1 MRSKATTA
9 APADPELERKLWK
22 QHFERLQAG
31 REHSDDKV
39 WANVRVEQ
47 LAAWLEETPTQE
59 EIHACGRKMRNGKA
73 AGCDVFFWA
82 EVYKYGSPLLQ
93 QQVRG
98 IVQVMWEKAMGALP
112 GRETYDWP
120 PELSQ

>member
-1 MRSKATTA
+1 MG
-9 APADPELERKLWK
+9 K
-22 QHFERLQAG
+22 Q
-31 REHSDDKV
+31 
-39 WANVRVEQ
+39 
-47 LAAWLEETPTQE
+47 QE
-59 EIHACGRKMRNGKA
+59 VMF
-73 AGCDVFFWA
+73 FFWA

-120 PELSQ
+120 RNCRNDW